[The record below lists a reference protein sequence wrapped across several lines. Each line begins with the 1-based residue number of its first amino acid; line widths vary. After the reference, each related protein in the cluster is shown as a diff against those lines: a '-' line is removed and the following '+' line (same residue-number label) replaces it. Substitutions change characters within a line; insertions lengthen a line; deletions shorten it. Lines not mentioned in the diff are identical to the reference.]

1 MVIIIIKI
9 RKIFII
15 QIEIKSVLHTYVLPE
30 ILDKDE
36 LEKEKKETID
46 LIQSKEKIEISISK
60 LNGTDYSRYSFLFC
74 ENFDSNKGLN
84 YLSICE
90 YLNSRAKKVIL
101 LILQIVEI
109 SC

>member
-1 MVIIIIKI
+1 MVIIIIK
-9 RKIFII
+9 KSGKFFII
-15 QIEIKSVLHTYVLPE
+15 PIETKSVLHTYVLPE

-46 LIQSKEKIEISISK
+46 LIQSKKIEISISK

-101 LILQIVEI
+101 RIPTNR
-109 SC
+109 